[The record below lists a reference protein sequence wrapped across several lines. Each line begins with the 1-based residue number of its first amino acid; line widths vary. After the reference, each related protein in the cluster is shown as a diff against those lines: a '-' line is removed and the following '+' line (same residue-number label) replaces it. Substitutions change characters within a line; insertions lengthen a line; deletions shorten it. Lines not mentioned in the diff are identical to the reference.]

1 MVSHI
6 HFIYVLVAVSL
17 LAWLLPLGLCFTPID
32 TKGQTLILEHPLCS
46 HFLDLVKQCG
56 EDVER
61 CNQNYTEIIKIGMK
75 LSNEHAMLLLHDRAR
90 GLFDDAMYYLSE
102 LKPLVL
108 HRIAHMSSVLV
119 FSQGNNIEA
128 KKYWPF
134 MQGQNLVL
142 LRSMSAQSLISGDD
156 QEAGSLYLNMTSLL
170 KGSLANFLKPIINR
184 SISLVPSSASTVEME
199 DALLGWLLSEAQGG
213 VRLTIKLNSDLSF
226 LSILALPRFDEKLRF
241 RLGIGLTKLGL
252 YDLSL
257 RHVGLAATPWESPLY
272 RLRAK
277 LVFSPVH
284 SSIGALAMAV
294 NNFERQVETILL
306 APPPR
311 GLQSICQSLN
321 EGALALQALPLLHV
335 VGLSSP
341 IGKASLGHLPVPLPV
356 VLSEVY
362 TRLCPPDNSLDD
374 IQQYDHM
381 RGMQH
386 KMEFG
391 RYRIKIGV
399 VAGSLDGAAGKIMIG
414 LLESLA
420 GSKERTRGYIEFV
433 SMCFPTARS
442 AITDK
447 LLNLFDSNVNLIPD
461 NRTLSLERIRMKT
474 LDLIVFADASSDAR
488 VFALAHERLARY
500 QAVLWNWGGSLGIPS
515 VDYYLLPDIFV
526 REARCH
532 GDVFP
537 QQLFHEQVMLLE
549 GLPSLPTTLRLVTED
564 LWQIMRSRYLL
575 DLGNQT
581 NIYFLPTSVK
591 FLHPTFD
598 RAIEVILQTDPIA
611 TVVLAV
617 LRTGRD
623 SLPTTHI
630 AVRHDLLHPALPP
643 AAVAKF
649 TNRLRRRLGTEVNRI
664 RFMPPLDEP
673 IFRALQMQAVAVLD
687 PFPVGLHE
695 NILEAMLDG
704 VPVVTAPMLQECT
717 NSHAASIGRYLHIP
731 AYSSRQEVDLDRFGD
746 DVEYTDIP
754 STAEDYGVLAVRL
767 SKDSEL
773 RRRFTLSSKAH
784 LKNEPSHGTQVVSL
798 ISRLLSV

>member
-1 MVSHI
+1 
-6 HFIYVLVAVSL
+6 
-17 LAWLLPLGLCFTPID
+17 
-32 TKGQTLILEHPLCS
+32 
-46 HFLDLVKQCG
+46 
-56 EDVER
+56 
-61 CNQNYTEIIKIGMK
+61 MK

-90 GLFDDAMYYLSE
+90 SLFDDAMYYLSD

-119 FSQGNNIEA
+119 FSQGNSVEA
-128 KKYWPF
+128 KKYWPY
-134 MQGQNLVL
+134 MQSQNLVL

-156 QEAGSLYLNMTSLL
+156 QEASALYRNMTTLL
-170 KGSLANFLKPIINR
+170 ESSMEELLLSIVNR
-184 SISLVPSSASTVEME
+184 SLVVTSFSANTMDVE
-199 DALLGWLLSEAQGG
+199 DAILGWLLSEAQGG
-213 VRLTIKLNSDLSF
+213 VRLTFKLNTDLSF
-226 LSILALPRFDEKLRF
+226 LSIPTLPRFDEKLRF

-306 APPPR
+306 APPPW
-311 GLQSICQSLN
+311 GLHSICQSLN

-362 TRLCPPDNSLDD
+362 ARLCPPDNLLDD
-374 IQQYDHM
+374 MKQYDHM
-381 RGMQH
+381 RGVQN

-391 RYRIKIGV
+391 RSKIRIGV

-420 GSKERTRGYIEFV
+420 GSKERIKGQIEFV

-461 NRTLSLERIRMKT
+461 NRTLSLERIRVKS

-515 VDYYLLPDIFV
+515 VDYYLLPVIFV

-532 GDVFP
+532 SRHGDVLP
-537 QQLFHEQVMLLE
+537 QELFHEQVMLLE

-630 AVRHDLLHPALPP
+630 AVRHDLLHPAMPP

-649 TNRLRRRLGTEVNRI
+649 VSRLRRRLGNEVNRI

-695 NILEAMLDG
+695 SILEAMLDG

-717 NSHAASIGRYLHIP
+717 NSHAASIGRYLQIP
-731 AYSSRQEVDLDRFGD
+731 AYSLRQEVDVDRFGD
-746 DVEYTDIP
+746 DADYTDIP
-754 STAEDYGVLAVRL
+754 LTAEDYGVLAVRL
-767 SKDSEL
+767 SKDIDL
-773 RRRFTLSSKAH
+773 RRRFTLSSKVH

-798 ISRLLSV
+798 ISRLLSL